1 MMLTEDPQITGRAS
15 HPSRL
20 VEVPRNGAA
29 ILEARAKGRARL
41 HESIPKRYS
50 PWLHLVTTTGI
61 GAVALAVGIWGVR
74 APRPV
79 ELLVVPA
86 TFFLSNLFEWWAH
99 KDLLHRRQKFAT
111 VLYDRHTP
119 EHHMVFGYDDM
130 AVRDWREL
138 KLVLIPAFGV
148 AGIVAMMIPLALLL
162 SRFLGPNVGF
172 LFLVTS
178 ALYVVGYE
186 LSHLSYHLPEQS
198 FIGRLGLVR
207 VLREQHR
214 RHHHPRLMQKWNF
227 NVTIPIGDWLHRTQ
241 VPEHVLAETLK
252 QDRGEA

>member
-1 MMLTEDPQITGRAS
+1 MMLAEDSVHAARPGR
-15 HPSRL
+15 H
-20 VEVPRNGAA
+20 VEVPRDGAA

-41 HESIPKRYS
+41 HASIPARYS
-50 PWLHLVTTTGI
+50 PWLHLACTTGI
-61 GAVALAVGIWGVR
+61 GAVALAVGVWGVR
-74 APRPV
+74 APRAV
-79 ELLVVPA
+79 ELLTIPI
-86 TFFLSNLFEWWAH
+86 TFLVSNLFEWRAH
-99 KDLLHRRQKFAT
+99 KDLLHRRQKFAA

-138 KLVLIPAFGV
+138 RLVLIPAFGI
-148 AGIVAMMIPLALLL
+148 AGIVLTMVPLALLL
-162 SRFLGPNVGF
+162 AHFLGSNVGF

-198 FIGRLGLVR
+198 FIGRLWLVR

-227 NVTIPIGDWLHRTQ
+227 NVTIPIGDWLHRTV
-241 VPEHVLAETLK
+241 VPQHVLEETLK
-252 QDRGEA
+252 QDRGEG